1 MPRPGTIRDGRAR
14 PLQGS
19 FRGVGVILQ
28 PGTIRDGQARPLQGS
43 FRRVDVMPRPGT
55 IRDGRARPLRGS
67 FRRIDCPPRPKT
79 TIPHRIATG
88 LNAAESFLT
97 IFRNQLLDS
106 LAGRG

>member
-1 MPRPGTIRDGRAR
+1 MPRPGTIRNGRARPLQGSFRRVGVILQPGTIRDGRAR

-19 FRGVGVILQ
+19 FRGVVVILQ
-28 PGTIRDGQARPLQGS
+28 
-43 FRRVDVMPRPGT
+43 PGT

-97 IFRNQLLDS
+97 IFRNDTVSILH
-106 LAGRG
+106 RI